1 MEQGTTLHVG
11 LDVHARTIDVL
22 VHGSGTKNR
31 EEWRLENEPRA
42 VTALARRLRREDG
55 DVVVCYEAG
64 PTGFALQR
72 QLQAKGLE
80 CRVIAPSARLRPG
93 WALPSSDREFDL
105 VLVLPLLPIHT
116 DVPVHVDSQ
125 SSR

>member
-1 MEQGTTLHVG
+1 MEQGKPVYVG
-11 LDVHARTIDVL
+11 LDVHARTIAVSLLRD
-22 VHGSGTKNR
+22 GATPR